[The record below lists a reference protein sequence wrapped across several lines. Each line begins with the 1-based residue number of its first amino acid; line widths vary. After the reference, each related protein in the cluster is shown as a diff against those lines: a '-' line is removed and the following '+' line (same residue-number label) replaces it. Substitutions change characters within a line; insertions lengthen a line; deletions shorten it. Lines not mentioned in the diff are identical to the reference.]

1 MYIFSLTWCSRQSTM
16 KGIDFRWVSSPCTC
30 RIYTQLHLGEVTMLP
45 CGGSTGNGAIL
56 PSPWSPWPDGSPS
69 CPTVSVWIVKGPSN
83 VWKCQKCRK
92 MAHTTAEYNAD
103 QQRLAGNWKAYSHRQ
118 GNPSRKQLFLPSFWN
133 NSACMHFPSL
143 RMVPRKVSISLPKL
157 FPGKLTHAQGTHTD
171 FAA

>member
-16 KGIDFRWVSSPCTC
+16 KGIDFRYEFHHLVPVVFTHSCIWVT
-30 RIYTQLHLGEVTMLP
+30 TLP
-45 CGGSTGNGAIL
+45 SGGSTGNGAIL
-56 PSPWSPWPDGSPS
+56 PSPWSPWPDGSPL

-83 VWKCQKCRK
+83 VWLKRK

-133 NSACMHFPSL
+133 NSACMHFLSL

-157 FPGKLTHAQGTHTD
+157 FPGKLSHAQGTHTD